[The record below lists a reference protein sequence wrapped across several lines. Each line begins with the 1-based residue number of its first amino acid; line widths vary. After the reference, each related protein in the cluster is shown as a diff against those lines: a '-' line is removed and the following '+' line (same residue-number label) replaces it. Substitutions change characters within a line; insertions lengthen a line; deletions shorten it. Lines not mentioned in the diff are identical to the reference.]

1 MIDANTLWLLSFYRS
16 SEISGALFFG
26 RIART
31 LSASPIAHDLS
42 RHFADESQHAWLWT
56 DCIQQLGARPL
67 AIDEAYQDR
76 YLAAAGLPANLMEVL
91 ALTQVFEQRVIRQ
104 YAQHSRASSLAPA
117 IRATLTRIM
126 EDEKW
131 HIRWVRRALADL
143 ADRHGKD
150 AVDAALRRFAK
161 ADDAVFDQ
169 TMNEHAERVREIHH
183 LKGRQS

>member
-1 MIDANTLWLLSFYRS
+1 MIDENTLWLLSFYRS

-26 RIART
+26 RLART

-56 DCIQQLGARPL
+56 DCIQQLDARPL
-67 AIDEAYQDR
+67 PIEAAYQDR

-117 IRATLTRIM
+117 IRTTLTRIM
-126 EDEKW
+126 QDEKW

-143 ADRHGKD
+143 ARRHGQD
-150 AVDAALRRFAK
+150 AVDAALRRFAE
-161 ADDAVFDQ
+161 ADAAVFNL
-169 TMNEHAERVREIHH
+169 TVNEHAERVREIYNHT
-183 LKGRQS
+183 GTQS

>member
-67 AIDEAYQDR
+67 PIAAVYQDR
-76 YLAAAGLPANLMEVL
+76 YFAAAGLPANLMEVL
-91 ALTQVFEQRVIRQ
+91 ALTQVFEQRVVRQ
-104 YAQHSRASSLAPA
+104 YAQHSRASGLAPA
-117 IRATLTRIM
+117 IHTTLTRIM
-126 EDEKW
+126 QDEKW
-131 HIRWVRRALADL
+131 HIRWVRRALADH
-143 ADRHGKD
+143 ARRHGQD
-150 AVDAALRRFAK
+150 AVDAALRRFAA
-161 ADDAVFDQ
+161 ADAAVFSQ
-169 TMNEHAERVREIHH
+169 TVNEHAERVREIYN
-183 LKGRQS
+183 LEGRPS